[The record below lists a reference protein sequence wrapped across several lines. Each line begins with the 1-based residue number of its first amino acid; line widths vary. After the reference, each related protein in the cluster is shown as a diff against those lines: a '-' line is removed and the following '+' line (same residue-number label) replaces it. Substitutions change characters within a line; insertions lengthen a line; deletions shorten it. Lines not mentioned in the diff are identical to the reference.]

1 MNFLPFAFVV
11 TISLV
16 YHLKCENIKLAQW
29 DERATIINGFDA
41 PNMPFYVEIFK
52 NGKMACGGTLIKKNF
67 VLSAAHCYFGAADD
81 RIDVLVGDFSNP
93 NSKKTRLSA
102 KATINPG
109 YNGKDAKY
117 DVAVLKLSQSVSPSR
132 ILPMCTKSYS
142 NYTIAVCGM
151 GRTIWNDSD
160 SADPPQLKETKLQEQ
175 SSCNEFDFDKNTQI
189 CLGIMKGQSYSGAC
203 NGDSGG
209 PAFPLSPSS
218 GQPICV
224 YGMVSYGQT
233 QCDGNTV
240 YTRVSAYRNWI
251 DQQLH

>member
-1 MNFLPFAFVV
+1 MNFVPFAFVV
-11 TISLV
+11 TIAIV
-16 YHLKCENIKLAQW
+16 YHLKCENINVAQL
-29 DERATIINGFDA
+29 DKRAAIINGFDA

-52 NGKMACGGTLIKKNF
+52 NGKMACGGTLIKKNY
-67 VLSAAHCYFGAADD
+67 VLSAAHCYFGPEDD

-93 NSKKTRLSA
+93 NAKKTRISA

-117 DVAVLKLSQSVSPSR
+117 DVAVLKLSQSFSLSR
-132 ILPMCTKSYS
+132 ILPMCTKRYS

-160 SADPPQLKETKLQEQ
+160 SADPPQLKETKLQEK

-189 CLGIMKGQSYSGAC
+189 CLGIMKGQRYSGAC

-209 PAFPLSPSS
+209 PAFPLSSS

-251 DQQLH
+251 DQQLQ